1 MLEQMAFDNGLST
14 QLVRPKPQAA
24 QEYDFEPVHS
34 PQQETLD
41 CLCELYSLLKEED
54 MLVGIWQKRA
64 KFQVGMSYDVLT
76 TIYCLQISR
85 ASEH

>member
-14 QLVRPKPQAA
+14 QLVRPKPVAA

-64 KFQVGMSYDVLT
+64 KFQVGSKRLFCVRPT
-76 TIYCLQISR
+76 
-85 ASEH
+85 